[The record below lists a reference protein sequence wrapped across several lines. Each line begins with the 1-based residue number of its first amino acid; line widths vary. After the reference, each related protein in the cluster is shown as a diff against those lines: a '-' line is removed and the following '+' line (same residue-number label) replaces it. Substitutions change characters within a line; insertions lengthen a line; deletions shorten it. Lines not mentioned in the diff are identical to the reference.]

1 MENKGYVMGGLAFLL
16 IVPSILLLMVFVDM
30 VNLDTSV
37 DTIIKSGNSFYISG
51 DVERN
56 IPMITRQVLKET
68 VDNAVNTGNS
78 LPNSRIIIKNAI
90 ERKMNNLSSSYQDN
104 TGVNIRCTINS
115 IESASNPFEI
125 EVNST
130 ILIIKDNITYNNKV
144 NQNISILET
153 DPQNSFSINS
163 NGSSLISDPLP
174 FIKCKKFGGVSIKNG
189 RISYG
194 SSLKKYLGRVNGS
207 EVYENASSPFYIKKC
222 PYDPYKSHGNSINLM
237 TLKNCI
243 YNGYY
248 HESNDGACL
257 LCRLEGHPTC
267 NHYGFETFI
276 VPSSVR
282 NQQTFRAPSSID
294 HLIFDKDNYK
304 DPYPGESVQY
314 NFDDNIFYV
323 LYLDNGHRAKYG
335 LQEIK

>member
-30 VNLDTSV
+30 VNLDKSV
-37 DTIIKSGNSFYISG
+37 DTIIKSGNSFYISE

-56 IPMITRQVLKET
+56 IPVITRQVLKET
-68 VDNAVNTGNS
+68 VDNAVSTGNS
-78 LPNSRIIIKNAI
+78 LPNSRMVIKNAI
-90 ERKMNNLSSSYQDN
+90 EHKMNKLSANYQNN

-130 ILIIKDNITYNNKV
+130 ILVMKDNITYNHKV

-153 DPQNSFSINS
+153 DPQNSFSMNS
-163 NGSSLISDPLP
+163 NCSALISDPLP
-174 FIKCKKFGGVSIKNG
+174 FIKCKKFGGVSIENG

-194 SSLKKYLGRVNGS
+194 SSLKKYLGGVDGS
-207 EVYENASSPFYIKKC
+207 EVYENASSPCYIKKC
-222 PYDPYKSHGNSINLM
+222 PYDPYKSHGNSINFM
-237 TLKNCI
+237 TLKNCVD
-243 YNGYY
+243 NGYY

-276 VPSSVR
+276 VPSSVGS
-282 NQQTFRAPSSID
+282 QQIFRAPSSID
-294 HLIFDKDNYK
+294 HVVFDKDNYN
-304 DPYPGESVQY
+304 DPYLGESVQY
-314 NFDDNIFYV
+314 NFDDNIFHV
-323 LYLDNGHRAKYG
+323 LYLDSGHRAKYG
-335 LQEIK
+335 LQEFK